1 MTLAGAGLRPFN
13 RSGFEILD
21 DGIGRGEVV
30 IWSVD
35 PVCPRQGDVYLIESD
50 GRRHAV
56 IAHGV
61 ISLSPKD
68 ALCER
73 LAAVGG
79 TCKIHSVAGRG
90 TRVELTVFLKS
101 AASPVVAIG
110 AEESVN

>member
-50 GRRHAV
+50 GRPYDV
-56 IAHGV
+56 TV
-61 ISLSPKD
+61 EEL
-68 ALCER
+68 
-73 LAAVGG
+73 
-79 TCKIHSVAGRG
+79 
-90 TRVELTVFLKS
+90 TRVKGGWS
-101 AASPVVAIG
+101 AKCRVERIAR
-110 AEESVN
+110 